1 MVPDWRQVLLIVIIL
16 VSSTVQG
23 DDADENIAAARVE
36 SCRGCRLNRL
46 PEVKKFV
53 FEDVPL
59 FENVE
64 FKHIQGASPELVL
77 LDLHDKELERIDL
90 APLSRQ
96 DCNDLLIKRG
106 FLRKKADSE
115 MHPNLQHEDF

>member
-1 MVPDWRQVLLIVIIL
+1 MAAQRWGFVLVLVLLFYATEGDNTNGNII
-16 VSSTVQG
+16 
-23 DDADENIAAARVE
+23 AARVE

-46 PEVKKFV
+46 PEVKKFI

-77 LDLHDKELERIDL
+77 LDMHDKELERIDL

-96 DCNDLLIKRG
+96 DCNDLLSKRG
-106 FLRKKADSE
+106 FHRKKTDNEAQ
-115 MHPNLQHEDF
+115 PNLQHEDL

>member
-1 MVPDWRQVLLIVIIL
+1 MVHEWHQVLLIVIIL
-16 VSSTVQG
+16 VYSAVQG
-23 DDADENIAAARVE
+23 DNANENIVAARVE

-46 PEVKKFV
+46 PEIKKFI

-64 FKHIQGASPELVL
+64 FKHIQGASPELVV
-77 LDLHDKELERIDL
+77 LDIHDKELERIDL

-96 DCNDLLIKRG
+96 DCNDLLLKRG
-106 FLRKKADSE
+106 FHRKKGDSE
-115 MHPNLQHEDF
+115 VHPNLQHEEF